1 MKNSAPE
8 SIAQRKAQLVAE
20 GAAYRSGIGD
30 ATQAVKEGL
39 RAQSLARNALGYFTT
54 IGFSLLK
61 GRTGVAGLGLQT
73 ALPLL
78 MSGAAALNKK
88 PRLKFLLRSGL
99 IAGAVGTLASIIIK
113 KKKAAVAAQER

>member
-78 MSGAAALNKK
+78 MSGVAALNKK

>member
-39 RAQSLARNALGYFTT
+39 RAQSLARNALGYFTM

-78 MSGAAALNKK
+78 MSGVAALNKK

-99 IAGAVGTLASIIIK
+99 IAGTVGTLASIIIK

>member
-1 MKNSAPE
+1 MKNSASE

-78 MSGAAALNKK
+78 MSGVAALNKK

>member
-1 MKNSAPE
+1 MKNSALE

-39 RAQSLARNALGYFTT
+39 RAQSLARNALGYFAT

-78 MSGAAALNKK
+78 MSGVAALNKK

-99 IAGAVGTLASIIIK
+99 IAGTVGTLASIILK